1 MIRLNNSSILPQSEI
16 YGRIWLKISYWVP
29 IGSPQ
34 CLKKGLLF
42 VDLDSDFFL
51 FFSTD
56 GRSRTEAFDLVDWHD
71 DFLLSVCD
79 ECIDESSIESGKE
92 VSQEAIVE
100 LAGAVDVFEL
110 ERVEIEDHQPIGPL
124 VVAFD
129 GVSQS
134 LFGPEARNKDFT
146 PHVGDH
152 RLDSVRDSTRIAGVV
167 VAIEQEK
174 TFVGCAGQRNYSSL
188 RMTVCFL
195 WCWLLGAYCFAALNR
210 FIALSIPST
219 SQHWM
224 ASRA

>member
-1 MIRLNNSSILPQSEI
+1 M
-16 YGRIWLKISYWVP
+16 
-29 IGSPQ
+29 
-34 CLKKGLLF
+34 
-42 VDLDSDFFL
+42 
-51 FFSTD
+51 
-56 GRSRTEAFDLVDWHD
+56 VDWHD
-71 DFLLSVCD
+71 DFFLSVCD

-92 VSQEAIVE
+92 VPQEAIVE

-129 GVSQS
+129 WVSQS

-167 VAIEQEK
+167 IAIEQEK